1 MKIIWAISTTI
12 LFLFLMISVPVFSQ
26 DRDEAK
32 PQQQEDKDKSRQDDK
47 AARHD
52 EGKHPQDQP
61 AARQPGRE
69 QDDRRGQPEAN
80 RPQQEQRQNQEQR
93 RNEDQHQD
101 QDRRMDQRQ
110 NENQRMD
117 RDHQQARSQRGQR
130 IPDEKLRGSFGREHR
145 FHVRREEIINRP
157 QPVIVY
163 GGYNFQLVDAWPAEW
178 SYDDDVYVDYVDD
191 GYYLFDPIHPGFRIA
206 VIVIE

>member
-1 MKIIWAISTTI
+1 
-12 LFLFLMISVPVFSQ
+12 
-26 DRDEAK
+26 
-32 PQQQEDKDKSRQDDK
+32 
-47 AARHD
+47 
-52 EGKHPQDQP
+52 
-61 AARQPGRE
+61 
-69 QDDRRGQPEAN
+69 
-80 RPQQEQRQNQEQR
+80 
-93 RNEDQHQD
+93 
-101 QDRRMDQRQ
+101 MDQRQ
-110 NENQRMD
+110 NDNQRMD
-117 RDHQQARSQRGQR
+117 RDHQQSRGERGQR
-130 IPDEKLRGSFGREHR
+130 IPDEKFRASFGREHR